1 MKKHV
6 TSVRLHAHTIRALDN
21 FCAAQTVPCSR
32 TAAIGAA
39 VDALLGSD
47 CYGCAGT
54 GIMTSCPSCC
64 NPTKLPDK
72 ELRKLLD
79 TVV

>member
-1 MKKHV
+1 MRKKV
-6 TSVRLHAHTIRALDN
+6 TSVRLPEFMLRALDN

-32 TAAIGAA
+32 TAAIAAA

-54 GIMTSCPSCC
+54 GIMTSCTTCC